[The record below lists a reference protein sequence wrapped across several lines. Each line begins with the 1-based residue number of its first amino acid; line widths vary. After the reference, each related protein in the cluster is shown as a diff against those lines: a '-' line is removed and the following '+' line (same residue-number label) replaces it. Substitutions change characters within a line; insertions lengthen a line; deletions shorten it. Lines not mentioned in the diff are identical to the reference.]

1 MQKIFAVMAALFF
14 IVMTGCL
21 SSDGGV
27 GISSSTSQP
36 VENDSISSEIGTS
49 GGELN
54 TPSGDASLDVPA
66 GSLSNPKKITI
77 VMSTE
82 NTPPG
87 NLIGAYDFT
96 PQKGSSS

>member
-1 MQKIFAVMAALFF
+1 MKKMFTLMAALFF
-14 IVMTGCL
+14 IVMTGCG
-21 SSDGGV
+21 SSGV

-36 VENDSISSEIGTS
+36 VENDSISSIIGTS

-66 GSLSNPKKITI
+66 GSLSTPPRISI
-77 VMSTE
+77 AMSTE

-87 NLIGAYDFT
+87 NLIGAYDLT
-96 PQKGSSS
+96 PQKGSSCQ